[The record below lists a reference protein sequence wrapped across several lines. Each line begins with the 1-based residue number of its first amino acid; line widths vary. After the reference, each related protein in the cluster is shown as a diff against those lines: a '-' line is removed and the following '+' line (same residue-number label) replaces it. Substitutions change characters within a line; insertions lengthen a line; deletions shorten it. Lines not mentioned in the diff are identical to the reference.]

1 MKFFETSKY
10 HSFKKST
17 YITLRW
23 IGIIG
28 QLIAVNFVYLF
39 LNSSFEFITSNLV
52 IFLGILSNL
61 YLIFIYKKTQ
71 LSDRSAFIFLLIDI
85 LQLGVL
91 LYLSGGITNPFVIF
105 ILIPSVFSSSNLSL
119 RTNTLL
125 VILTIIIIVFLTFN
139 YQDLPINLNSD
150 FHNNHYFYYSIP
162 VSLIIA
168 LVFLNYFA
176 MTFGTQSRLRKEA
189 LGKMEEVMAKEHEL
203 LSLGGQAAA
212 AAHSLGTPLSTIT
225 IISHDL
231 MKQFKGQKD
240 IEKDIEL
247 LIPIRDN
254 ITVFSIGDEHKII
267 EKDNFTE
274 IIWKNNSFLD
284 LFKQSSLQD
293 YSKGVIDSSN
303 NLFIRFLSW
312 IRVNFFYPDARLSNL
327 NKIESFLIDYIERK
341 DINLMITTSP
351 PHSIQLLGKR
361 IKNVI
366 NLKGKIIQIKNIQKN
381 QYVGYNRT
389 YKTKTKIKVA
399 IIGLGYED
407 GIPRSLSNKGYVYFK
422 KNRFKIIGRI
432 SMDTFTVDISKSS
445 HDLNIGMYL
454 DIINDQHK
462 IDKFAKLCKTIPNE
476 IMTSIGKR
484 VYRKYE

>member
-39 LNSSFEFITSNLV
+39 LNPSFDFITSNLV

-71 LSDRSAFIFLLIDI
+71 LSDRSAFLFLLIDI

-91 LYLSGGITNPFVIF
+91 LYFSGGITNPFVIF

-125 VILTIIIIVFLTFN
+125 VILTIIIIIFLTFN
-139 YQDLPINLNSD
+139 YRDLPINLNSD

-225 IISHDL
+225 IITHDL

-240 IEKDIEL
+240 LEKDIEL
-247 LIPIRDN
+247 LNSQVERCNEILKRLTLNP
-254 ITVFSIGDEHKII
+254 VEEDE
-267 EKDNFTE
+267 F
-274 IIWKNNSFLD
+274 
-284 LFKQSSLQD
+284 
-293 YSKGVIDSSN
+293 ID
-303 NLFIRFLSW
+303 
-312 IRVNFFYPDARLSNL
+312 
-327 NKIESFLIDYIERK
+327 K
-341 DINLMITTSP
+341 DINIRDYLHEIISSFKEISKKEFVFNFDQDSNP
-351 PHSIQLLGKR
+351 KKISKSIEIVYGLRNFIGNANKFA
-361 IKNVI
+361 KNSIFI
-366 NLKGKIIQIKNIQKN
+366 NLKSDSEYTELTVEDDGNGYPRDIISKIGEPYLKSNYSKD
-381 QYVGYNRT
+381 
-389 YKTKTKIKVA
+389 KSKE
-399 IIGLGYED
+399 GLGL
-407 GIPRSLSNKGYVYFK
+407 GLF
-422 KNRFKIIGRI
+422 
-432 SMDTFTVDISKSS
+432 
-445 HDLNIGMYL
+445 
-454 DIINDQHK
+454 
-462 IDKFAKLCKTIPNE
+462 
-476 IMTSIGKR
+476 IGKTLLEKNFASVNCR
-484 VYRKYE
+484 NSKTRNGAEVVIKWKNKELFNI

>member
-39 LNSSFEFITSNLV
+39 LNSNFDSITSNLV

-71 LSDRSAFIFLLIDI
+71 LSDRSAFLFLLIDI

-105 ILIPSVFSSSNLSL
+105 ILIPSVFSSSNLSFS
-119 RTNTLL
+119 TNTLL
-125 VILTIIIIVFLTFN
+125 VILTIIIIIFLTFS
-139 YQDLPINLNSD
+139 YEDLPINLNSD

-162 VSLIIA
+162 TSLIIA

-176 MTFGTQSRLRKEA
+176 MTFGSQSRLRKEA

-247 LIPIRDN
+247 LKSQVDRCNEILKRLTLNP
-254 ITVFSIGDEHKII
+254 VEEDE
-267 EKDNFTE
+267 F
-274 IIWKNNSFLD
+274 
-284 LFKQSSLQD
+284 
-293 YSKGVIDSSN
+293 ID
-303 NLFIRFLSW
+303 
-312 IRVNFFYPDARLSNL
+312 
-327 NKIESFLIDYIERK
+327 K
-341 DINLMITTSP
+341 DINIRYYLSEIISSFKEISKKDYIFNFDQDSNPKKITK
-351 PHSIQLLGKR
+351 SIEIVYGLRNFIGNANKFA
-361 IKNVI
+361 KNKIFI
-366 NLKGKIIQIKNIQKN
+366 NLKSDSEITEITIEDDGDGYPRDIISKIGEPYLKSNYSKDSS
-381 QYVGYNRT
+381 
-389 YKTKTKIKVA
+389 KE
-399 IIGLGYED
+399 GLGLGLFIGKTLLEKNFALVSCRNSKT
-407 GIPRSLSNKGYVYFK
+407 RSGAEVNIKW
-422 KNRFKIIGRI
+422 KNRELF
-432 SMDTFTVDISKSS
+432 
-445 HDLNIGMYL
+445 NI
-454 DIINDQHK
+454 
-462 IDKFAKLCKTIPNE
+462 
-476 IMTSIGKR
+476 
-484 VYRKYE
+484 

>member
-28 QLIAVNFVYLF
+28 QLLAVNFVYFF
-39 LNSSFEFITSNLV
+39 LNSSFDFITSNLV

-125 VILTIIIIVFLTFN
+125 VILTIIIIIFLTFN

-225 IISHDL
+225 IIAHDL

-240 IEKDIEL
+240 LEKDIEL
-247 LIPIRDN
+247 LNSQVERCNEILKRLTLNP
-254 ITVFSIGDEHKII
+254 VEEDE
-267 EKDNFTE
+267 F
-274 IIWKNNSFLD
+274 
-284 LFKQSSLQD
+284 
-293 YSKGVIDSSN
+293 ID
-303 NLFIRFLSW
+303 
-312 IRVNFFYPDARLSNL
+312 
-327 NKIESFLIDYIERK
+327 K
-341 DINLMITTSP
+341 DINIRDYLHEIISSFKEISKKEFVFNFDQDSNP
-351 PHSIQLLGKR
+351 KKISKSIEIVYGLRNFIGNANKFA
-361 IKNVI
+361 KNSIFI
-366 NLKGKIIQIKNIQKN
+366 NLKSDSEFTELTVEDDGNGYPRDIISKIGEPYLKSNYSKD
-381 QYVGYNRT
+381 
-389 YKTKTKIKVA
+389 KSKE
-399 IIGLGYED
+399 GLGL
-407 GIPRSLSNKGYVYFK
+407 GLF
-422 KNRFKIIGRI
+422 
-432 SMDTFTVDISKSS
+432 
-445 HDLNIGMYL
+445 
-454 DIINDQHK
+454 
-462 IDKFAKLCKTIPNE
+462 
-476 IMTSIGKR
+476 IGKTLLEKNFASVNCR
-484 VYRKYE
+484 NSKTRNGAEVVIRWKNKELFNI